1 MTYLA
6 FLSVCLKQIHHSV
19 VHEPVI
25 ESLQA
30 STAERVKQVVV
41 QIVCLEVPERV
52 VVQFQGCRFGMITE
66 VGQLRGDVVRVPWM
80 SAECIAY
87 SLLGKSLE
95 IDRRCVVV
103 VDSVSQGIVNQFVGV
118 LLIHDILPTLV
129 LLHREAHTSVTQQGN
144 HVPVARIL
152 THLHLTVLQH
162 IFTGTIVKDG
172 LGCLLRGA
180 RSGKSHGSH
189 GRCPGTGLFEKFSSV
204 NILFH
209 IHGICRDRFF

>member
-1 MTYLA
+1 
-6 FLSVCLKQIHHSV
+6 
-19 VHEPVI
+19 
-25 ESLQA
+25 
-30 STAERVKQVVV
+30 
-41 QIVCLEVPERV
+41 
-52 VVQFQGCRFGMITE
+52 
-66 VGQLRGDVVRVPWM
+66 M

-103 VDSVSQGIVNQFVGV
+103 VDSVSQGVVNQFVGV
-118 LLIHDILPTLV
+118 LLIHGILPTLV